1 MPRRIYSA
9 RLDFS
14 CLLFDAEGNPI
25 ANAPQRSGS
34 AGVALPR
41 DARNVRD
48 PARIGRCGSLHGGD
62 GVIRRLRSLKPMT
75 AASLSGR
82 WRVPPYG
89 MAGGLPG
96 AFGHNWVER
105 VHGARVQLDGADK
118 TETTVGDVLVIETP
132 GGGGYGT
139 PE

>member
-1 MPRRIYSA
+1 MARRIYSA
-9 RLDFS
+9 RPDFS

-25 ANAPQRSGS
+25 ANAPHRSGS
-34 AGVALPR
+34 AGVALSGG
-41 DARNVRD
+41 ARSVRD

-82 WRVPPYG
+82 WRVPSHG

-96 AFGHNWVER
+96 AVGREWAER
-105 VHGARVQLDGADK
+105 VNGARVQLDGSDK
-118 TETTVGDVLVIETP
+118 TETTVGDVFVKETP

>member
-1 MPRRIYSA
+1 MPRSIYSA
-9 RLDFS
+9 RLDLS
-14 CLLFDAEGNPI
+14 CVLFDAEGNPI

-34 AGVALPR
+34 GGVALSGG
-41 DARNVRD
+41 ARSVRD

-105 VHGARVQLDGADK
+105 VRGARVPLDGADK
-118 TETTVGDVLVIETP
+118 TETTVGDVFVIETP
-132 GGGGYGT
+132 GGRGDGT

>member
-1 MPRRIYSA
+1 MARRIYSA
-9 RLDFS
+9 RLDLS
-14 CLLFDAEGNPI
+14 CVLFDAEGNPI

-34 AGVALPR
+34 GGVALSGG
-41 DARNVRD
+41 ARSVRD

-62 GVIRRLRSLKPMT
+62 GVIRRLRLLEPMT
-75 AASLSGR
+75 PASLSGR
-82 WRVPPYG
+82 RRVPSHG

-118 TETTVGDVLVIETP
+118 TETTVGGVFVIETP
-132 GGGGYGT
+132 GGRGDGT